1 MKRKILTLFLIPA
14 LAFTC
19 VLSACDSGTSGGNGG
34 GNGNGHTNTS
44 QIDDDAHYATNVLHK
59 VNVRETDMPFVTDRE
74 TDYSIVAVSDTRA
87 QTAAT
92 FIANHLY
99 NATGAR
105 VCVEDAG
112 SVSAGD
118 L

>member
-1 MKRKILTLFLIPA
+1 MKRKIFTIFLILA

-44 QIDDDAHYATNVLHK
+44 QIDDDAHYATDVLHK

-92 FIANHLY
+92 
-99 NATGAR
+99 
-105 VCVEDAG
+105 
-112 SVSAGD
+112 
-118 L
+118 